1 MKKNIFYLLFI
12 SLSWSIKGQ
21 NTPIYCW
28 QEHLSYSN
36 AKIIL
41 EVENNIYC
49 ATENGLFFYNKEDYT
64 INRLN
69 KISGLSDV
77 GISAMNYDSLNK
89 IIIISYNNTNIDLI
103 KEDEIINITDIKDKF
118 IIGEKKINSIDIEEG
133 VAYLSTSFGLILMDL
148 KNEEVI
154 DTYRIG
160 DGGNFVGINDCYIDD
175 TCIFVGSTE
184 GVYFADKNSNTLFDF
199 NSWNKL
205 PSQSGEISEIIVTFN
220 GILFNNQYPQI
231 KVRNSNGYYLE
242 FGRDYIS
249 VYQGENLV
257 SKLISDSNFSKIQ
270 DAWMDKDNILWIAD
284 SSNSMLKYEN
294 FELSGIIKPNGPA
307 SNTIENIKL
316 QDGFMFILH
325 NDTSNTVS
333 RTEELIDWTY
343 WNQFDNAVCSEKI
356 GNKIYFGSSTSG
368 LWKKDGGHFI
378 RYTNGNTQN
387 ILDTNYYVSNLT
399 SDKEGNLWG
408 TVSNSGK
415 TLFVRTYDNYWDYFF
430 MPQLPN
436 DRIVRNLII
445 DNYGQKWGSVQGKGL
460 FVYNDNETIEDKS
473 DDQYKIITTSVGNGN
488 LPDQEV
494 YVLANDLDGN
504 IWVGSKQG
512 ICVFYSP
519 LSVFSGNNFD
529 AQQIVVEENGFG
541 QYLLNSEIVYTIVV
555 DGGNRKWIGTLGSG
569 LYLLSE
575 DGTEEIY
582 HFTSKNSPLLSDNI
596 LDLEIN
602 HNTGE
607 LYISTD
613 KGLMSFRNDATAGRK
628 NVNSIEIFPNPVRE
642 NYYGNISI
650 GGLAFDSNVKIT
662 DVSGNL
668 VFETNSNGGTAVWNG
683 TDANKKRVGTGVYLV
698 FCSDKYGDE
707 KAVGKILFI
716 H

>member
-1 MKKNIFYLLFI
+1 
-12 SLSWSIKGQ
+12 
-21 NTPIYCW
+21 
-28 QEHLSYSN
+28 
-36 AKIIL
+36 
-41 EVENNIYC
+41 
-49 ATENGLFFYNKEDYT
+49 
-64 INRLN
+64 
-69 KISGLSDV
+69 
-77 GISAMNYDSLNK
+77 
-89 IIIISYNNTNIDLI
+89 
-103 KEDEIINITDIKDKF
+103 
-118 IIGEKKINSIDIEEG
+118 
-133 VAYLSTSFGLILMDL
+133 MDL

-199 NSWNKL
+199 NSWYKL
-205 PSQSGEISEIIVTFN
+205 PSQSGEISEIIATFN
-220 GILFNNQYPQI
+220 GILFNNQHPQI

-242 FGRDYIS
+242 FGRDFIS

-642 NYYGNISI
+642 NYYGNTSI

-683 TDANKKRVGTGVYLV
+683 TDANNKRVGTGVYLV